1 MVLNQ
6 AARRAARRAA
16 RERRDAQRDVEVVAA
31 SLAREFDRPIEAA
44 MVLASTLRRN
54 QRERFDDLLNAI
66 NTPPTLNSVT
76 LSRAGVTLYEG
87 GDPGEM
93 LRIMQVGDVIEN
105 AHGARVM
112 YTGGATPEGFH
123 SLPLPTVPMEPV
135 PTEPVPESFV
145 PFSGDAHYL
154 YNDTNVDVAFTPFSG
169 DGNRLDD
176 DTAELDMMD

>member
-31 SLAREFDRPIEAA
+31 ALAQEFDRPIEAA

-54 QRERFDDLLNAI
+54 QRERFDDLLNTI
-66 NTPPTLNSVT
+66 NTPTTLGSAT

-87 GDPGEM
+87 SDPNEM
-93 LRIMQVGDVIEN
+93 FPIMQVGDVIEN
-105 AHGARVM
+105 EHGVRVV
-112 YTGGATPEGFH
+112 YTGGATSEGFH
-123 SLPLPTVPMEPV
+123 ALPWEPV
-135 PTEPVPESFV
+135 PAEPEPESFT